1 MIIQTHYYSNAF
13 DEFAP
18 ISFLFICPKLEN
30 LVLKGNGISRRRD
43 YRHRIFQMIPH
54 LKNLDVIVAPRAP
67 RACRKYLEDNDDKND
82 DDAQNGAAP
91 KVESDIP
98 RELEGN

>member
-1 MIIQTHYYSNAF
+1 MHT
-13 DEFAP
+13 
-18 ISFLFICPKLEN
+18 PKLEN

-67 RACRKYLEDNDDKND
+67 RACRKYLQDNDDKND
-82 DDAQNGAAP
+82 DDTQNGAAP
-91 KVESDIP
+91 TVVSDIP
-98 RELEGN
+98 KELEGKST